1 MDVHGGQG
9 RRLDEISRFLR
20 SRRARLAPAELGLN
34 VSSRRRTPGL
44 RREEVAVLAGVGT
57 SWYTWIEQGRDIHVS
72 ESVAGA
78 ISRALRLSD
87 AERTYL
93 YRLLGI
99 STTVSA
105 DFRADLG
112 GSRLRHVVDEW
123 MPSPALILDEFWNIL
138 DRNEAADE
146 VFGLTARDTNLL
158 ASFFLNPEHRE
169 RYEDP
174 ATVARRAVAHFRS
187 DIATAL
193 DDRRCAEV
201 VDTLSDRSPEFAALW
216 HDHEILDIRDRR
228 KRMRHPRLGR
238 LFFDAHWLQLSDNE
252 RIRMVLC
259 VPLASTETR
268 ALLETAFGGLRRV
281 GKLVA

>member
-1 MDVHGGQG
+1 M
-9 RRLDEISRFLR
+9 
-20 SRRARLAPAELGLN
+20 
-34 VSSRRRTPGL
+34 
-44 RREEVAVLAGVGT
+44 
-57 SWYTWIEQGRDIHVS
+57 S

-228 KRMRHPRLGR
+228 KRMRHPPARPALLR
-238 LFFDAHWLQLSDNE
+238 
-252 RIRMVLC
+252 
-259 VPLASTETR
+259 R
-268 ALLETAFGGLRRV
+268 ALAAAERQQSGSEWCSASRWPAPRPGRCWRPPSAACGGW